1 MSVMTK
7 PAPTQATFAMS
18 DHEFL
23 EFAPERKAEL
33 IGGEFI
39 LASPAS
45 RGHERLFMFLAT
57 LLNTYVRHHNLGEVF
72 GSRTAV
78 RLGVSG
84 EVYEPD
90 ICFVRRERSGLITPT
105 YIDGPPDLAV
115 EILSRST
122 QHDDRTV
129 KKAGYE
135 QAGVAEYWLIH
146 PERPLAEFYRLTGVS
161 YSLVLPDEEGIFRS
175 QAVPGFW
182 LKPAWFWPDAGN
194 PNPLPALRELGVI

>member
-84 EVYEPD
+84 EVAHLVGD
-90 ICFVRRERSGLITPT
+90 ACARV
-105 YIDGPPDLAV
+105 
-115 EILSRST
+115 
-122 QHDDRTV
+122 
-129 KKAGYE
+129 
-135 QAGVAEYWLIH
+135 
-146 PERPLAEFYRLTGVS
+146 PLADASETGSAAVSSRLHPTRIS
-161 YSLVLPDEEGIFRS
+161 
-175 QAVPGFW
+175 
-182 LKPAWFWPDAGN
+182 
-194 PNPLPALRELGVI
+194 ALSAT

>member
-1 MSVMTK
+1 
-7 PAPTQATFAMS
+7 MS
-18 DHEFL
+18 DQEFL

-33 IGGEFI
+33 IRGEYVM
-39 LASPAS
+39 ASPATRS
-45 RGHERLFMFLAT
+45 HERLFVFLLT
-57 LLNTYVRHHNLGEVF
+57 VMNCFVHKNELGIVR

-78 RLGVSG
+78 CLGLPG

-135 QAGVAEYWLIH
+135 RAGVAEYWLIH
-146 PERPLAEFYRLTGVS
+146 PERPLAEFYRLTGAN
-161 YSLVLPDEEGIFRS
+161 YSLIPADEDGIFRS

-182 LKPAWFWPDAGN
+182 LKLDWFWPDVGD
-194 PNPLPALRELGVI
+194 PNPLPALRELGII